1 MAEYSVRQRFSGRT
15 ETEADT
21 IEQLAANLVDLGWDM
36 DCFIEPGEF
45 TVNKGES
52 EVSNEEY
59 GAFYT
64 AFSRELEQ
72 SGTNPNVI
80 VDRLAPNPF
89 AAHAPKMKQTVTMV
103 TELTGASGAALL
115 VFNDQTYHLESY
127 GDGCQTAH
135 SLVSAGDAIFERI
148 AAEGIC
154 AKCKHNPE
162 CAALDYDRPEFDVGD
177 VVVTE
182 NDPDT
187 EMTVVRLLG
196 GSNRLWVEVEWE
208 ETPGYMREE
217 VFAQSLLRKVRAVN

>member
-1 MAEYSVRQRFSGRT
+1 MAEYSVRQRFTGKT

-21 IEQLAANLVDLGWDM
+21 IEQLATNLVDLGWDM

-64 AFSRELEQ
+64 SFAQEL
-72 SGTNPNVI
+72 SGRVVI
-80 VDRLAPNPF
+80 KHAVNPF
-89 AAHAPKMKQTVTMV
+89 VEHVPKMKNLVDVLTRA
-103 TELTGASGAALL
+103 TGASGAALL
-115 VFNDQTYHLESY
+115 LFNEQTYHLESK
-127 GDGCQTAH
+127 GDRCITAH
-135 SLVSAGDAIFERI
+135 SLIEVADAIFEQL
-148 AAEGIC
+148 AAEGVC
-154 AKCKHNPE
+154 AKCEHNPE
-162 CAALDYDRPEFDVGD
+162 CAALDYDRPEFSAGD

-208 ETPGYMREE
+208 ETPGYVREE
-217 VFAQSLLRKVRAVN
+217 VFAQSLLRKVRGVN